1 MALLVAI
8 YYAVIGLIFGSLHKP
23 KDLFDLLKC
32 KRMLRKKKQFI
43 IQHQYQW
50 ELIDKDPK
58 ILLEEVR
65 RMIEE
70 KVGIKDQLIAEQLEV
85 NSKLTALWR

>member
-1 MALLVAI
+1 
-8 YYAVIGLIFGSLHKP
+8 
-23 KDLFDLLKC
+23 
-32 KRMLRKKKQFI
+32 MLRKKKQFI

-58 ILLEEVR
+58 ILLEEER

-85 NSKLTALWR
+85 NSKLTAL